1 LNSSIPLTLGTNKLE
16 NLEVFDIL
24 IVPQGSITRKEGL
37 RLNSGNRAVGSV
49 KSSSANTIK
58 IMISKAGAFLR
69 ITLSS

>member
-69 ITLSS
+69 ITLSG